1 MALKAIQTDKA
12 PAAIGPYSQGIIS
25 GQLLF
30 VSGQI
35 GMKPETGELAGPDFA
50 AQANQALTNLSQ
62 IVLSAGSD
70 LSRVVSVDVFLTSMG
85 NFSKLNRI
93 YQEFFQGTKPA
104 RAVIEVSGLPKGA
117 CIEIKCIATLPPSL

>member
-1 MALKAIQTDKA
+1 MTLTTIQTDKA
-12 PAAIGPYSQGIIS
+12 PAAIGPYSQGIIT
-25 GQLLF
+25 GQFLF

-50 AQANQALTNLSQ
+50 AQANRALINLSQ
-62 IVLSAGSD
+62 IVTAAGSD

-85 NFSKLNRI
+85 NFSKLNEI
-93 YQEFFQGTKPA
+93 YREFFKGCKPA

-117 CIEIKCIATLPPSL
+117 CIEIKCIAILCNS

>member
-35 GMKPETGELAGPDFA
+35 GMKPETGELAGPDFT

-62 IVLSAGSD
+62 IVLAAGSD

-85 NFSKLNRI
+85 NFSKLNTI

-117 CIEIKCIATLPPSL
+117 CIEIKCIAILPPSL

>member
-25 GQLLF
+25 DQLLF

-117 CIEIKCIATLPPSL
+117 CIEIKCIATLLPSL

>member
-1 MALKAIQTDKA
+1 MFLKAIKTDKA

-35 GMKPETGELAGPDFA
+35 GMKPETSELAGPDFA
-50 AQANQALTNLSQ
+50 AQANQALSNLSE
-62 IVLSAGSD
+62 IVIAAGSD

-85 NFSKLNRI
+85 NFSKLNTI
-93 YQEFFQGTKPA
+93 YQEFFKGTKLA

-117 CIEIKCIATLPPSL
+117 CIEIKCIAAL

>member
-30 VSGQI
+30 ISGQI

-62 IVLSAGSD
+62 IVRAAGSD
-70 LSRVVSVDVFLTSMG
+70 LSHVVSVDVFLTSMG
-85 NFSKLNRI
+85 NFSKLNTI
-93 YQEFFQGTKPA
+93 YQEFFQDNKPA

-117 CIEIKCIATLPPSL
+117 CIEIKCIATL

>member
-62 IVLSAGSD
+62 IVLASGSD

-85 NFSKLNRI
+85 NFSKLNTI

-117 CIEIKCIATLPPSL
+117 CIEIKCIANLPPSL

>member
-12 PAAIGPYSQGIIS
+12 PAAIGPYSQGIVS
-25 GQLLF
+25 GNLLF

-35 GMKPETGELAGPDFA
+35 GIKPETGELAGPDFTS
-50 AQANQALTNLSQ
+50 QAKQSLMNLSQ
-62 IVLSAGSD
+62 IVIEAGSD

-85 NFSKLNRI
+85 NFSEFNKI
-93 YQEFFQGTKPA
+93 YQSFFPGIKPA

-117 CIEIKCIATLPPSL
+117 CIETKCVAAL

>member
-1 MALKAIQTDKA
+1 MTLKAIQTDKA
-12 PAAIGPYSQGIIS
+12 PAAIGPYSQGILA

-35 GMKPETGELAGPDFA
+35 GIKPETGELAGPDFA

-62 IVLSAGSD
+62 IVITAGSD

-85 NFSKLNRI
+85 NFSKLNTI

-117 CIEIKCIATLPPSL
+117 CIEIKCIATL

>member
-1 MALKAIQTDKA
+1 MTLNAVQTDKA

-50 AQANQALTNLSQ
+50 AQANQALTNLSH
-62 IVLSAGSD
+62 IVRAAGSD
-70 LSRVVSVDVFLTSMG
+70 LSRVLSVDVFLTSMG
-85 NFSKLNRI
+85 NFSKLNAI
-93 YQEFFQGTKPA
+93 YQEFFQGNKPA

-117 CIEIKCIATLPPSL
+117 CIEIKCIAALSPSL